1 MSKLTPREILTA
13 GAVDVGRI
21 LESDVIRAF
30 VGYRYPT
37 NAPKG
42 RLKT

>member
-13 GAVDVGRI
+13 GTVDVGRI
-21 LESDVIRAF
+21 LESDVIVAF
-30 VGYRYPT
+30 VGYGYP
-37 NAPKG
+37 NIAPKG